1 MKKTIAGPAKAGF
14 HVLALAA
21 AAVMS
26 LPVAAQNVGWD
37 AKFRAIPNA
46 NNIGDYIKRMSARP
60 HHLGSPY
67 DKDNAEWILSKF
79 KEWGWDA
86 RIETYDV
93 LFPTPNERLVEMV
106 GPSAFTL
113 KLEEPAVAEDP
124 TSAQKN
130 EQLPSFNAYSIDG
143 DVTGP
148 ILYGRMTSG
157 NATVRS
163 RRAYSVLSTIQ
174 NDRCRRQRWNG
185 CRRL

>member
-26 LPVAAQNVGWD
+26 LPVAAQNAGWD

-93 LFPTPNERLVEMV
+93 LFPTP
-106 GPSAFTL
+106 
-113 KLEEPAVAEDP
+113 K
-124 TSAQKN
+124 
-130 EQLPSFNAYSIDG
+130 
-143 DVTGP
+143 
-148 ILYGRMTSG
+148 
-157 NATVRS
+157 
-163 RRAYSVLSTIQ
+163 
-174 NDRCRRQRWNG
+174 DRFE
-185 CRRL
+185 